1 MNYAIVATLT
11 YLTLAT
17 ATTLYVGRVLRH
29 NGLPFLNDA
38 FADTPDLAHSIN
50 VLLNVGFY
58 LVSLGIIG
66 ASLRFSLAATNVLE
80 AINITAYRL
89 GIELLILGGL
99 HLMNLRIIHRF
110 RNHEHNKKLTA
121 IPTTTPTA

>member
-1 MNYAIVATLT
+1 MNYAIVATIT
-11 YLTLAT
+11 YLTIAT
-17 ATTLYVGRVLRH
+17 AITLYVGKILRA
-29 NGLPFLNDA
+29 NGKPFLKNA
-38 FADTPDLAHSIN
+38 FADAPELAESIN

-66 ASLRFSLAATNVLE
+66 ASLKYSLNANNMLD

-99 HLMNLRIIHRF
+99 HLMNLKIINRF
-110 RNHEHNKKLTA
+110 RRNEKAKAA
-121 IPTTTPTA
+121 IKPTLENA